1 MSRAHQWSGTPLG
14 GILLLL
20 VVFLPWRSD
29 LHAQRVSVQLADAP
43 TTMPAPQSRGTA
55 GPVVTPGPS
64 NTGPTNLAALIPYHG
79 ALSTSTDGQ
88 IIQNLAIQPGD
99 GKPFGQINVFNN
111 NVKIN
116 NCTIDGGRA
125 GVAGGAAWLVKI
137 MPGVTGTVIENCSMT
152 GTGDGELCVTVC
164 GSDTTISNC
173 QFYNTAGSVFMLDG
187 NNITVK
193 NNWLYEIGWD
203 TSGTVNN
210 GQVGD
215 FHTDDIFLEAGTGY
229 IIENNY
235 FNSPWKTNINGVNYG
250 DTADIFIDPFGSSD
264 VVGTVDIKN
273 NFFVGGG
280 SYMFYCMGQGAV
292 KFADNQI
299 ASGWHDGII
308 YPTYVG
314 DPIVWTNNILE
325 PGGRKL
331 SPPVTSGTK
340 LRIQPH

>member
-1 MSRAHQWSGTPLG
+1 
-14 GILLLL
+14 
-20 VVFLPWRSD
+20 
-29 LHAQRVSVQLADAP
+29 
-43 TTMPAPQSRGTA
+43 
-55 GPVVTPGPS
+55 
-64 NTGPTNLAALIPYHG
+64 
-79 ALSTSTDGQ
+79 
-88 IIQNLAIQPGD
+88 
-99 GKPFGQINVFNN
+99 
-111 NVKIN
+111 
-116 NCTIDGGRA
+116 
-125 GVAGGAAWLVKI
+125 
-137 MPGVTGTVIENCSMT
+137 
-152 GTGDGELCVTVC
+152 
-164 GSDTTISNC
+164 
-173 QFYNTAGSVFMLDG
+173 
-187 NNITVK
+187 
-193 NNWLYEIGWD
+193 
-203 TSGTVNN
+203 VNN

>member
-1 MSRAHQWSGTPLG
+1 MSRADKWAAAARWGV
-14 GILLLL
+14 ILLLAGFVL
-20 VVFLPWRSD
+20 RESNLYADKESRSGD
-29 LHAQRVSVQLADAP
+29 ERQFYMPVQLGVPPTPTSAP
-43 TTMPAPQSRGTA
+43 ASSGVA
-55 GPVVTPGPS
+55 GPTDRPGPS
-64 NTGPTNLAALIPYHG
+64 NTGPTNPAALTPYHG
-79 ALSTSTDGQ
+79 VLSTSTDGQ

-215 FHTDDIFLEAGTGY
+215 FSWR
-229 IIENNY
+229 
-235 FNSPWKTNINGVNYG
+235 SPSATC
-250 DTADIFIDPFGSSD
+250 T
-264 VVGTVDIKN
+264 
-273 NFFVGGG
+273 
-280 SYMFYCMGQGAV
+280 C
-292 KFADNQI
+292 
-299 ASGWHDGII
+299 
-308 YPTYVG
+308 
-314 DPIVWTNNILE
+314 
-325 PGGRKL
+325 R
-331 SPPVTSGTK
+331 
-340 LRIQPH
+340 